1 MNAVE
6 MNAVEAVKL
15 PAKIVEA
22 IIAHAREGSLWRALM
37 ARRAERPLARSR
49 LSTGR

>member
-22 IIAHAREGSLWRALM
+22 IIAHDR
-37 ARRAERPLARSR
+37 
-49 LSTGR
+49 